1 MTSSVQLKA
10 AATIWRPKPTISSSI
25 FSDSAA

>member
-1 MTSSVQLKA
+1 MTSSAQLKA
-10 AATIWRPKPTISSSI
+10 AASIWRPKPTISRGI